1 MNKQQGKAVAKHDD
15 DDDDDDEIM
24 NDVVI
29 ARDNTSAVV
38 VTVEEKV
45 QSTVRILMVGALLLT
60 IGTLAFYNIPGMIK
74 KDVGGNHLVNSFY
87 CAAITLAT

>member
-1 MNKQQGKAVAKHDD
+1 MKKQKGKVVATH
-15 DDDDDDEIM
+15 DDDDEIM
-24 NDVVI
+24 NDVDI
-29 ARDNTSAVV
+29 ARETAAA

-45 QSTVRILMVGALLLT
+45 QSTLRVLMVGALLLC

-74 KDVGGNHLVNSFY
+74 KDVEGNHLVNSFY

>member
-1 MNKQQGKAVAKHDD
+1 MKKSKGKVVGTHDE
-15 DDDDDDEIM
+15 DEAEESIKK
-24 NDVVI
+24 
-29 ARDNTSAVV
+29 AAAASVV
-38 VTVEEKV
+38 VEEDEEQQQV
-45 QSTVRILMVGALLLT
+45 QSPLRVLIVGALLLS